1 MKQRKQLI
9 RYILLDTEGRVF
21 DQLLKYIKYHSLS
34 ELLMELMQLSVTYE
48 QSLVGTGS
56 AIYGDVGRDGDDEG
70 KQENAGPRM
79 TGE

>member
-1 MKQRKQLI
+1 
-9 RYILLDTEGRVF
+9 
-21 DQLLKYIKYHSLS
+21 
-34 ELLMELMQLSVTYE
+34 MQLSVTYE

-56 AIYGDVGRDGDDEG
+56 AIYGDVGRDGDDES